1 MCHCIALTWCLQASR
16 GLRIQLMVEEET
28 RFANFDVA
36 EWHASAHLPS
46 PAQLRKAIQG
56 VTDDLAAFTQQL
68 LELHAA
74 GEHTRLNV
82 EEIVGSQERIEKL
95 QAQMDAP
102 DFADGSRVFDGKVQ
116 SRYHLGLLAQLCLAG
131 CASCDCSHG

>member
-1 MCHCIALTWCLQASR
+1 
-16 GLRIQLMVEEET
+16 MVEEET

-46 PAQLRKAIQG
+46 PAQLREAIQAANG
-56 VTDDLAAFTQQL
+56 DLIVSAQRL
-68 LELHAA
+68 LELIAA

-102 DFADGSRVFDGKVQ
+102 DFADGSRVFNGKVQ

-131 CASCDCSHG
+131 CASCDCSHA